1 METFKIILVTLF
13 SLFILFLLYQR
24 FKMRNLPSTIENEDI
39 LNLTYEN
46 FEQLT
51 KDKIVLVDFW
61 AGWCLPCRM
70 MIPILNELA
79 SELTDN
85 RFVGKINVEEQELLA
100 SRFGV
105 RSIPTLIIFKNGVEV
120 KRLVGVNQKELLLKE
135 ILSIS
140 E

>member
-24 FKMRNLPSTIENEDI
+24 IKMRNLPSAIENEGI
-39 LNLTYEN
+39 LNLTLEN

-85 RFVGKINVEEQELLA
+85 RVIGKINVEEQELLA

-120 KRLVGVNQKELLLKE
+120 KRLVGVNQKDVLLKE
-135 ILSIS
+135 MLNNS
-140 E
+140 